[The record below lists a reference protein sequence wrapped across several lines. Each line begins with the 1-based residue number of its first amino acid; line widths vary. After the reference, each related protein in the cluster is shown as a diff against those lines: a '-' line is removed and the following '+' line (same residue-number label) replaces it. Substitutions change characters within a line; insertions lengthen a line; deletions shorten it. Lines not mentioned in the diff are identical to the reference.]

1 MLGDDA
7 SSIQSIPKKKAT
19 QKHFSIFFVCSFSL
33 LFSREHF
40 LGKRNY
46 VTGSSSGTYFS
57 EKMQWRSLDDDD
69 VDFHFAVVAA
79 TKLEECRRLVEL

>member
-1 MLGDDA
+1 MLVAYKA
-7 SSIQSIPKKKAT
+7 SQRKKQHKST
-19 QKHFSIFFVCSFSL
+19 FPFFFVCSFSL